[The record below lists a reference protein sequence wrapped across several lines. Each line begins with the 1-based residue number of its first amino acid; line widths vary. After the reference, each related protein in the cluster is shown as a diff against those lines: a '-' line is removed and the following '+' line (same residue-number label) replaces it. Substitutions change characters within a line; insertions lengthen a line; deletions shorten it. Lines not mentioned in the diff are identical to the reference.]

1 MYTWQS
7 NWRREWELWWFESL
21 AEGNQ
26 PFESLPKEQ
35 TVYERT
41 TILLAEVM
49 KEEIVLGGMLDLSLP
64 PLGSVEICYGFCQ
77 HYNSSNNNTS
87 HTQNNNKYSMYI
99 RRNWK

>member
-1 MYTWQS
+1 V
-7 NWRREWELWWFESL
+7 
-21 AEGNQ
+21 
-26 PFESLPKEQ
+26 LPKEQ
-35 TVYERT
+35 TVSKEQYTPR
-41 TILLAEVM
+41 EVM